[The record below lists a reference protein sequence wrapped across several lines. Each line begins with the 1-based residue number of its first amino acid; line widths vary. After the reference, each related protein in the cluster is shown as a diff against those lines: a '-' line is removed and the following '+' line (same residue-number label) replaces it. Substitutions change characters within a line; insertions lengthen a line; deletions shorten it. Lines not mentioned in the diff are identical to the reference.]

1 MLEETND
8 NLLEAD
14 GRGADDSQDVIV
26 AENQEILAENQ
37 EEMESVLE
45 EEIPITEVAEVTIEA
60 DVAEN
65 PAEEVAVLTETLTEE
80 EIEVAAETEA
90 LVDETVE
97 AIAET
102 ETEFSN
108 AEIKAEPIAEQAETE
123 SALAQAAI
131 ETSVAEAETE
141 SPVEQSETEI
151 SSAET
156 ESFVEQAE
164 AESLIADAETESPVV
179 ETETTTPEAVETVA
193 EIETVPEMA
202 ENETE
207 ENTIELTDEKV
218 ADDELVSENLNQSAI
233 SAIEEVNAE
242 ESEDETLKDRHDI
255 PMLDYDTLS
264 MEQLVDELGT
274 LVVVEK
280 LMSVKDHVE
289 ELKKSF
295 LSKYHHF
302 IDEKKEE
309 FLADAENTATETK
322 EDFHYHFPLK
332 VKFDQ
337 LYSQYRDKKNTH
349 FQSLQNNLKANL
361 ENRLTIVEE
370 LKNLIHS
377 QENMTVTLKKF
388 NDIRDRWK
396 VAGSIPKDKY
406 NHVWNNYHFHLE
418 NFYDILHL
426 DREIRD
432 LDFKHNLVQKLKIIE
447 RVEELVN
454 EEDINKA
461 FRELQDLHRIWKED
475 IGPVSRE
482 SREEIWNKF
491 SELTK
496 QMHDKREELFE
507 KLREGETA
515 NLEKKKEIIAQI
527 EVLAQEKVNSHS
539 AWLAQIV
546 KVEALRDLFF
556 NAGKVP
562 SEVTDQTWNNFKN
575 AVRSFNVLKNS
586 FYKDI
591 KKDQN
596 DNLSKKQALVAK
608 ANELKESTDF
618 AVSTPIFKQIQDEW
632 KTIGHVPRK
641 FSDKLW
647 GEFRGACNEYFE
659 KLKEQKSEENAEE
672 IAAFE
677 SKKTY
682 LETIK
687 GFELIGEHKADL
699 DAIKSH
705 IETWKSFGKV
715 PFARRH
721 IEGKFNKILDTLFE
735 KLSSSKK
742 DNELVRYANRLDNL
756 TGSDNSRKLD
766 NEKVFIM
773 RKIDEVQ
780 SNLFQ
785 LENNIQFFGRAKADN
800 PMVKEVMDN
809 IEKQKEELATWKE
822 KLKQI
827 RSLKTE

>member
-1 MLEETND
+1 MLEEKND
-8 NLLEAD
+8 NLLDAD
-14 GRGADDSQDVIV
+14 GNVADESQEVMTS
-26 AENQEILAENQ
+26 ENEEILVKNQ
-37 EEMESVLE
+37 EEMEAAHQAEL
-45 EEIPITEVAEVTIEA
+45 PVAEAEDTSDSELAEQTTAEVELAVEEATIE
-60 DVAEN
+60 VE
-65 PAEEVAVLTETLTEE
+65 AEEPFAELDSILSEQAEQTEDAVEEVEDSSVNELAEQKVAILTDPLTED

-90 LVDETVE
+90 LVKETVKP
-97 AIAET
+97 
-102 ETEFSN
+102 
-108 AEIKAEPIAEQAETE
+108 KAKT
-123 SALAQAAI
+123 AAKPK
-131 ETSVAEAETE
+131 SVTD
-141 SPVEQSETEI
+141 VEN
-151 SSAET
+151 SSDN
-156 ESFVEQAE
+156 
-164 AESLIADAETESPVV
+164 I
-179 ETETTTPEAVETVA
+179 
-193 EIETVPEMA
+193 
-202 ENETE
+202 
-207 ENTIELTDEKV
+207 IELTDEQV
-218 ADDELVSENLNQSAI
+218 ADDTLVLETDSQSVI
-233 SAIEEVNAE
+233 NAIEEVNAE

-264 MEQLVDELGT
+264 MEQLVDELGE
-274 LVVVEK
+274 LVVVER

-309 FLADAENTATETK
+309 FHAESRSVGTDTN

-332 VKFDQ
+332 AKFDQ
-337 LYSQYRDKKNTH
+337 LYSQYRDKKNNH

-361 ENRLTIVEE
+361 ENRLAIVDE

-377 QENMTVTLKKF
+377 QDSIPVTLKKF

-396 VAGSIPKDKY
+396 VAGPIPKDRY

-418 NFYDILHL
+418 NFYDVLHL

-475 IGPVSRE
+475 IGPVSRD
-482 SREEIWNKF
+482 SREEIWNRF

-496 QMHDKREELFE
+496 QMHDKREGLFE
-507 KLREGETA
+507 KLREVETA
-515 NLEKKKEIIAQI
+515 NLAKKKEIIAAI
-527 EVLAQEKVNSHS
+527 EVLAQEKVNSHA
-539 AWLAQIV
+539 AWSGQV
-546 KVEALRDLFF
+546 EKVEALRNQFF
-556 NAGKVP
+556 GAGKVP
-562 SEVTDQTWNNFKN
+562 PEVTDQTWTEFKN

-591 KKDQN
+591 KKDQT
-596 DNLSKKQALVAK
+596 DNLSKKQALIAK
-608 ANELKESTDF
+608 ANELKDNTDF
-618 AVSTPIFKQIQDEW
+618 IATTPMFKQIQEEW

-647 GEFRGACNEYFE
+647 TEFRAACNEYFE
-659 KLKEQKSEENAEE
+659 KLKEQKTELNAEE
-672 IAAFE
+672 IEAFE
-677 SKKTY
+677 KKKAY

-687 GFELIGEHKADL
+687 TFELIGEHKADL
-699 DAIKSH
+699 DAIKAH
-705 IETWKSFGKV
+705 IESWKSFGRV

-721 IEGKFNKILDTLFE
+721 IEGKFNKILDALFE

-742 DNELVRYANRLDNL
+742 DNELVRYANRIDNL
-756 TGSDNSRKLD
+756 SGAENTRKLD

-773 RKIDEVQ
+773 RKVEEVQ
-780 SNLFQ
+780 NNLFQ

-800 PMVKEVMDN
+800 PMVKEVMDS

-822 KLKQI
+822 KLKQL
-827 RSLKTE
+827 RSIKSE